1 MKYTPVSHHART
13 QNGSAMSI
21 TLLLVAALGLFLWL
35 GLPATLTALGLH
47 PQYHGTTHT
56 LPGKRALI
64 ITTSHAT
71 LGEGGK
77 ATGVFGSEMT
87 APYYE
92 FLDAGM
98 AVDVASVQGG
108 EVPIEPGSFLWFIA
122 APSDKRYL
130 KDPVFQAK
138 VKSSLKIDAL
148 DFTQYDIIF
157 LAGGWGAAYD
167 LGTSA
172 VLGQKITQAWAANK
186 VVGGVCHGPLGLLL
200 AKDTQG
206 APLVKGKHLTAV
218 TNKQVAQLGITITPQ
233 HPEREL
239 RAAGA
244 LFEADTALLDP
255 FANLTVVDGRLVTGQ
270 NQNAGVETAQKML
283 LAAGGRP
290 KQP

>member
-1 MKYTPVSHHART
+1 MFIAL
-13 QNGSAMSI
+13 I
-21 TLLLVAALGLFLWL
+21 VAAALVLFLWL
-35 GLPATLTALGLH
+35 GLPAVLTAFGLH
-47 PQYHGTTHT
+47 PAYRGTVHT
-56 LPGKRALI
+56 LSGGRALVV
-64 ITTSHAT
+64 TTSRAT

-98 AVDVASVQGG
+98 SVDVASIRGG
-108 EVPIEPGSFLWFIA
+108 QIPIEPDSFRWFLA

-130 KDPVFQAK
+130 KDEVFQAQ
-138 VKSSLKIDAL
+138 VRNSLRIEAL

-172 VLGQKITQAWAANK
+172 VLGEQITRAWAAGK

-200 AKDTQG
+200 AKDTTG
-206 APLVKGKHLTAV
+206 EPLVKGKRLTAV
-218 TNKQVAQLGITITPQ
+218 TDRQVKQLGITLTPQ

-244 LFEADTALLDP
+244 VFESASAVLEP

-283 LAAGGRP
+283 LAAGGRAVAAAVVAA
-290 KQP
+290 

>member
-1 MKYTPVSHHART
+1 MFIALIVT
-13 QNGSAMSI
+13 
-21 TLLLVAALGLFLWL
+21 AALLLFLWF
-35 GLPATLTALGLH
+35 GLPATLRALGLH
-47 PQYHGTTHT
+47 PAYHGQLYT
-56 LPGKRALI
+56 LPGARALI

-71 LGEGGK
+71 LGAGGR

-98 AVDVASVQGG
+98 HVDVASIQGG
-108 EVPIEPGSFLWFIA
+108 VIPIEPDSFRWFLA

-130 KDPVFQAK
+130 QDATFQAK
-138 VKSSLKIDAL
+138 VKASNKIDAI
-148 DFTQYDIIF
+148 DFSQYNVIF

-167 LGTSA
+167 LGTST
-172 VLGQKITQAWAANK
+172 VLGQKITQAWAAGK
-186 VVGGVCHGPLGLLL
+186 VIGGVCHGPLGLLL
-200 AKDTQG
+200 ATDTNG
-206 APLVKGKHLTAV
+206 EPLVKGRHLTAV
-218 TNKQVAQLGITITPQ
+218 TNRQVRQLGISITPQ

-244 LFEADTALLDP
+244 LFESASAALEP

-283 LAAGGRP
+283 HAAGGRP
-290 KQP
+290 KI

>member
-1 MKYTPVSHHART
+1 MW
-13 QNGSAMSI
+13 
-21 TLLLVAALGLFLWL
+21 TLLLAAICLGLFLWQ
-35 GLPATLTALGLH
+35 GLPATLRALGLH
-47 PQYHGTTHT
+47 PHYSGPRYT

-64 ITTSHAT
+64 ITTSHRT

-87 APYYE
+87 APYYA

-98 AVDVASVQGG
+98 QVDVASMQGG
-108 EVPIEPGSFLWFIA
+108 DIPIEPGSFLWLIA

-130 KDPVFQAK
+130 QDANFQAR
-138 VKSSLKIDAL
+138 VHASLPVDGV

-167 LGTSA
+167 LGTSP
-172 VLGQKITQAWAANK
+172 VLGQKISQAWARGK

-200 AKDTQG
+200 AKDDQG
-206 APLVKGKHLTAV
+206 QPLVKGKHLTAV
-218 TNKQVAQLGITITPQ
+218 TDKQVRELGITITPQ

-244 LFEADTALLDP
+244 LFESATAFRDP
-255 FANLTVVDGRLVTGQ
+255 FANHTVVDGKLVTGQ
-270 NQNAGVETAQKML
+270 NQNAGTETAQQML
-283 LAAGGRP
+283 RVAGGTP
-290 KQP
+290 LAP

>member
-1 MKYTPVSHHART
+1 MFIAL
-13 QNGSAMSI
+13 I
-21 TLLLVAALGLFLWL
+21 VAAALALFLWL
-35 GLPATLTALGLH
+35 GLPAMLTAFGLH
-47 PQYHGTTHT
+47 PAYRGPSYT
-56 LPGKRALI
+56 LRGGRALVV
-64 ITTSHAT
+64 TTSHAT
-71 LGEGGK
+71 LGDGGK

-92 FLDAGM
+92 FMDAGM
-98 AVDVASVQGG
+98 SVDVASIRGG
-108 EVPIEPGSFLWFIA
+108 QIPIEPDSFRWFLA

-130 KDPVFQAK
+130 QDPVFQAK
-138 VKSSLKIDAL
+138 VKNSLRIEAL

-172 VLGQKITQAWAANK
+172 VLGEQITHAWAADR

-200 AKDTQG
+200 ARDAAGQ
-206 APLVKGKHLTAV
+206 PLVKGKHLTAV
-218 TNKQVAQLGITITPQ
+218 TNRQVKQLGITITPQ

-244 LFEADTALLDP
+244 LFESASRTLEP

-270 NQNAGVETAQKML
+270 NQNAGVETAQMML
-283 LAAGGRP
+283 RAAGG
-290 KQP
+290 QPVAPNLAAS

>member
-1 MKYTPVSHHART
+1 MRNILIFVV
-13 QNGSAMSI
+13 
-21 TLLLVAALGLFLWL
+21 LCALFIWL
-35 GLPATLTALGLH
+35 GLPLVLSALGLH
-47 PQYHGTTHT
+47 PRYSGQTYA

-64 ITTSHAT
+64 ITTSHKT
-71 LGEGGK
+71 LGEGGR

-87 APYYE
+87 APYYA
-92 FLDAGM
+92 FQDAGM
-98 AVDVASVQGG
+98 QVDVASVQGG
-108 EVPIEPGSFLWFIA
+108 EIPIEPGSFLWLLA

-130 KDPVFQAK
+130 KDPEFQGK
-138 VKSSLKIDAL
+138 VKSSRRIDDL

-167 LGTSA
+167 LGTSVA
-172 VLGQKITQAWAANK
+172 LGQKISQAWAAQR

-200 AKDTQG
+200 ATDARG
-206 APLVKGKHLTAV
+206 VSLVKGRHLTAV
-218 TNKQVAQLGITITPQ
+218 TNRQVQQLGITLTPQ

-244 LFEADTALLDP
+244 LFESSSALLDV
-255 FANLTVVDGRLVTGQ
+255 FANHTVVDGRLVTGQ

-290 KQP
+290 QS